1 MGRYS
6 HIFNKA
12 VDEFCWEF
20 KNSSQAKT
28 VLARG
33 YSKVQDITEEVMRLA
48 EDNRDYILT
57 DTGSDE
63 WKRLLKRYL
72 DGRTIKVKE
81 LVRMP
86 RRIFKSMEDLEQDE
100 QIDSLEAVFD
110 CMPQVSYDSVE
121 VLKETVW
128 GRIVLPWTYFSAL
141 TTKVVTQRTQLS
153 KIRKK
158 FDFPEFI
165 ETLKDFIDTQT
176 SASGESV
183 LNYLYLKRRT
193 LPGSF
198 ESARQH

>member
-198 ESARQH
+198 ESAR